1 MWMLQLSLESILLS
15 TLFQQKAF
23 GSLEEDYGQSIR
35 FVLKRDFM
43 VEQKL
48 STPLFENCPLFSFD
62 VITPAI
68 NDYFYL

>member
-1 MWMLQLSLESILLS
+1 MWMLQPSLESIPLS
-15 TLFQQKAF
+15 TFFQQKAS
-23 GSLEEDYGQSIR
+23 GSIEEDCWQPFR